1 MKRSRTDHPLLTRAM
16 RRRDDLPEDD
26 LLRLAA
32 KGDEEAF
39 VCLYRR
45 HQGGIYRYALRM
57 TGRSSAA
64 EEITQEAFMALV
76 REPMRYDVARGELG
90 AFLFGITRNL
100 VRKHLGRRR
109 EEISLDAG
117 QWGESEPL
125 AARLADGETADPGFL
140 FARDETVTQVR
151 DAVMRLPEE
160 YREALVLCELEEKSY
175 EEAAK
180 LLECPVGT
188 VRSRL
193 HRGRALLLARL
204 EILRGQSRRVAAQ

>member
-1 MKRSRTDHPLLTRAM
+1 M
-16 RRRDDLPEDD
+16 RRREDLPEDD

-45 HQGGIYRYALRM
+45 HQGGIYRYSLRM

-64 EEITQEAFMALV
+64 EEITQEVFLALA
-76 REPMRYDVARGELG
+76 RQPKRYDVTRGELG

-100 VRKHLGRRR
+100 VRKHLDRTR
-109 EEISLDAG
+109 EEVSIDADPPRG
-117 QWGESEPL
+117 GEPA
-125 AARLADGETADPGFL
+125 AARLAGPDGADPGFL
-140 FARDETVTQVR
+140 FAQNQTVAQVR
-151 DAVMRLPEE
+151 GAVLSLSQEH
-160 YREALVLCELEEKSY
+160 REVVVLCDLEEKSY

-180 LLECPVGT
+180 LLDCPVGT

-193 HRGRALLLARL
+193 HRARALLLAKL
-204 EILRGQSRRVAAQ
+204 EILRGRPRRAVAR